1 MFHECSIFAAAGI
14 RQRFAR
20 CVEVFRKNVLSD
32 SEEQCHLKQQ
42 PAHLKSALRL
52 HRAQDSSS
60 SRHAAHHPSI
70 MQTQPFRSLQQAFH
84 TQVVAH
90 ASAEQHAA
98 TPDAAA
104 GAQQWLRAVEQAAHI
119 ADVSGK
125 RQLAGQLVLIMYYGL
140 FDAGKQ
146 SSALADVNPR

>member
-1 MFHECSIFAAAGI
+1 MLHWCIFLLLLALGSALHTNLKLF
-14 RQRFAR
+14 QDR
-20 CVEVFRKNVLSD
+20 CVSD
-32 SEEQCHLKQQ
+32 QEHCHLKQQ
-42 PAHLKSALRL
+42 PADLTSALCL

-90 ASAEQHAA
+90 ASAEQHAS
-98 TPDAAA
+98 TRDAAA
-104 GAQQWLRAVEQAAHI
+104 GAQQWLRAVEQAAHA

-125 RQLAGQLVLIMYYGL
+125 RQLAGQLVLMMYYGL

-146 SSALADVNPR
+146 SSALANVCPR